1 MNTGRTMRR
10 FHEAEVGQA
19 GSEAAANCARLPYI
33 HACRVRRERARW
45 VVVVQP
51 NESAS
56 ERASAGTASSTLRH
70 SLDTHSYH
78 IYVFMYTHFEVLEQA
93 LQSGFLLYYTA
104 PLFFERYLLRARGER
119 VSHARRS
126 SERDRTDHGQTAVR
140 RSDVMTLDRC
150 EMSHSALSAR
160 RSCGR
165 RGRSRECIALTSHTF
180 IHHAAHRLDLSRVA
194 RPRVLAEAKAW
205 SELFTSRRSSAYSF
219 IVHSAQI

>member
-93 LQSGFLLYYTA
+93 SQSGFLLYYSA
-104 PLFFERYLLRARGER
+104 PLFELIYCVREERESLMPVDRLSGTG
-119 VSHARRS
+119 
-126 SERDRTDHGQTAVR
+126 RDGPRTNCC
-140 RSDVMTLDRC
+140 S
-150 EMSHSALSAR
+150 
-160 RSCGR
+160 
-165 RGRSRECIALTSHTF
+165 
-180 IHHAAHRLDLSRVA
+180 
-194 RPRVLAEAKAW
+194 
-205 SELFTSRRSSAYSF
+205 
-219 IVHSAQI
+219 QIGCDDT